1 MSKPKP
7 MSANDTKF
15 YIDGAWVDPATPA
28 LYDVINP
35 ATEEAAGQ
43 ISLGS
48 AADVDRAVTAARQ
61 AFPAYSAT
69 TREERLELLN
79 KIIKLYQKRGKTL
92 ARAMTA
98 EMGSPITFSKEVQVV
113 NALAHFK
120 QMVKVL
126 RTYKFERFMG
136 ETLIRREPIGVC
148 GLITPWNWPLNQ
160 VTSKLAPALAAG
172 CTVVLKPSEIAPLS
186 TILLAEI
193 LHEAGVPKGVFN
205 LVNGDGPT
213 VGEAISSHP
222 GIDMVSF
229 TGSTR
234 AGILV
239 AKAAAST
246 VKRVTQE
253 LGGKSP
259 NIILPDADL
268 AKVVPAGVL
277 RCYTNTGQSCQAP
290 TRMLVHRS
298 QREAAVELAKR
309 TAEQVKLGDPRDA
322 ETQMGPLVSKA
333 QFDKVQGLIEKGIQ
347 EGATLVCGGTGRPVG
362 FNRGYFVRP
371 TVFADVTPDMTIAR
385 DEIFGP
391 VLSMMTY
398 DTEDEAVAI
407 ANDTSY
413 GLAGYVQGGDIERVR
428 QVAAKIR
435 AGRVYLNG
443 APADRA
449 VPFGGYKQSGNGREH
464 GVFGFE
470 EYLEVKA
477 VLGYQTA

>member
-1 MSKPKP
+1 
-7 MSANDTKF
+7 MSANDTRF
-15 YIDGAWVDPATPA
+15 YIDGEWVEPATPQA
-28 LYDVINP
+28 YDVINP
-35 ATEEAAGQ
+35 ATEEPAGQ

-48 AADVDRAVTAARQ
+48 GADVDRAVAAARR
-61 AFPAYSAT
+61 AFPGFSAT
-69 TREERLELLN
+69 SREERLELLN
-79 KIIKLYQKRGKTL
+79 NIIKLYQKRKRAL
-92 ARAMTA
+92 ARAMTV
-98 EMGSPITFSKEVQVV
+98 EMGSPITFSKQVQVE

-136 ETLIRREPIGVC
+136 DTLIRREPIGVC

-193 LHEAGVPKGVFN
+193 LHEAGVPRGVFN

-213 VGEAISSHP
+213 VGEAISAHP

-259 NIILPDADL
+259 NILLPDADL
-268 AKVVPAGVL
+268 EKAVPAGVL

-298 QREAAVELAKR
+298 QRDAAVELAR
-309 TAEQVKLGDPRDA
+309 HTAEQVKVGDPRDA

-333 QFDKVQGLIEKGIQ
+333 QFDKVQGLIEKGNQ
-347 EGATLVCGGTGRPVG
+347 EGATLVTGGAGRPVG

-371 TVFADVTPDMTIAR
+371 TVFADVTQDMTIAR
-385 DEIFGP
+385 EEIFGP

-398 DTEDEAVAI
+398 DSEDEAIEI
-407 ANDTSY
+407 ANNTTY
-413 GLAGYVQGGDIERVR
+413 GLAGYVQGRDIDHVR
-428 QVAAKIR
+428 EVAAKIR

-449 VPFGGYKQSGNGREH
+449 VPFGGYKQSGNGREQ

-477 VLGYQTA
+477 VLGYQVA